1 MVLVTHDMEEAL
13 RLATRIG
20 VMAAGRLEQLA
31 TPARLLAAPATR
43 QVADLLGAG
52 DRALRLL
59 SLVRVETLVE
69 PGPAEGAPVAAGLS
83 LRGALSECLWSG
95 RSALPVA
102 AADGRILGRVTRAAI
117 EQAGADPG

>member
-1 MVLVTHDMEEAL
+1 MIST
-13 RLATRIG
+13 RRCSWATASPSWTAG
-20 VMAAGRLEQLA
+20 VCCNTRPPLQIIRDPA
-31 TPARLLAAPATR
+31 TPFVAA
-43 QVADLLGAG
+43 LIGAG